1 MAENL
6 EQSMTVEYLGETL
19 IYVLSGKVLPER
31 ANVNLPKS
39 IAMKILPGRTIPEG
53 SMVFV
58 TVICSQISMVVHS
71 RGEIADL
78 QALAHECEGM
88 CRMIV
93 DCLGFLLTCGYDIEI
108 TQVSGTGGLHVVYGV
123 QPADLRP
130 IPFSDDSF
138 QDSFERLVTV
148 PRAYQLA
155 YRRALAD
162 YREAIRSF
170 EDTAFFCYR
179 AVEDLRQV
187 FVENERSKEAQTW
200 ERLWEAM
207 PVVEDA
213 RAYVKDVIRPLATG
227 NRHGEGTLI
236 SRQQRLEMLEKTS
249 KIIAAFVDWA
259 WMQKAATSS

>member
-6 EQSMTVEYLGETL
+6 EQLVTAEYPGETL

-31 ANVNLPKS
+31 ADVNLRKPMA
-39 IAMKILPGRTIPEG
+39 INILPGRIIPEG
-53 SMVFV
+53 STVFV

-108 TQVSGTGGLHVVYGV
+108 TQVSGAGGLHVVYGV

-130 IPFSDDSF
+130 IPFSNDNF
-138 QDSFERLVTV
+138 QDIFERLVTV
-148 PRAYQLA
+148 PQAYQLA

-187 FVENERSKEAQTW
+187 FVENEQSKDIQTW
-200 ERLWEAM
+200 DRLWEAM
-207 PVVEDA
+207 PSVEHA
-213 RAYVKDVIRPLATG
+213 RSYVKDVIRPLATG
-227 NRHGEGTLI
+227 NRHGGGALI
-236 SRQQRLEMLEKTS
+236 SSQQRLEMLERTS
-249 KIIAAFVDWA
+249 KIISAFIDWA
-259 WMQKAATSS
+259 WLQKAALSA